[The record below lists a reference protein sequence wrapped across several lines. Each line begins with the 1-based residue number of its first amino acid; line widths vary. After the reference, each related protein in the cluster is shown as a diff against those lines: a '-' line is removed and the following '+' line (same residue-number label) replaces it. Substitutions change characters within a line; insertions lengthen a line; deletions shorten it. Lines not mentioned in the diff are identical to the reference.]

1 VLIRAPGSWPV
12 PLVAV
17 VAMLAL
23 AVVDLAASFVTK
35 EAVLRR
41 SPLLAA
47 AGALLFVVL
56 FWIFASSLQ
65 YADLAPVTLGWVVVL
80 QVGVVLLD
88 RYRYG
93 VEMPVGKWVAV
104 GVVLAAQA
112 YLLLGPSGP
121 PAVEAGGAP
130 VAAVDVA
137 SVDVAAVEP
146 VLPTAGPQGGGE
158 AQEVRVAR

>member
-1 VLIRAPGSWPV
+1 MLIRAPGSWPV

-23 AVVDLAASFVTK
+23 AVVDLAAAFVTK

-65 YADLAPVTLGWVVVL
+65 YAELAPVTLGWVVAL

-93 VEMPVGKWVAV
+93 VEMPVGKWAAV
-104 GVVLAAQA
+104 GVILVAQA

-121 PAVEAGGAP
+121 PAVSAAAAP
-130 VAAVDVA
+130 APA
-137 SVDVAAVEP
+137 VDVAAVEP
-146 VLPTAGPQGGGE
+146 AG
-158 AQEVRVAR
+158 ARPAAVDLSLVEPVPPSRR